1 MNKPI
6 AFNFW
11 RRLLSLP
18 TSKHSKVTTCDSR
31 QTGNASIGVFHK
43 NKTPVHLKENSSSGS
58 TVFLMLSTPS
68 IPLNFFIIFF
78 CCSSKVNP
86 LFPLSREYPSW
97 LPFSLFT
104 LIHNLPCH
112 PPTWLVNER
121 CFFTTSLTLST
132 TLGYSNCSHA
142 FLLLKSRAGREEKM
156 KRSERGKVL
165 TRSGRVREGE
175 GNGSLKRVS

>member
-1 MNKPI
+1 MTDVKYPI
-6 AFNFW
+6 
-11 RRLLSLP
+11 
-18 TSKHSKVTTCDSR
+18 K
-31 QTGNASIGVFHK
+31 IGGFHK

-68 IPLNFFIIFF
+68 IPLHFFIIFF

-86 LFPLSREYPSW
+86 LFSPLPRIY
-97 LPFSLFT
+97 LLAAFFSFYIDPQPPL
-104 LIHNLPCH
+104 

-132 TLGYSNCSHA
+132 TLGCSNCSHA

-156 KRSERGKVL
+156 KRSDRGNVL

-175 GNGSLKRVS
+175 GNGSL

>member
-1 MNKPI
+1 MDKPV
-6 AFNFW
+6 AFNLW
-11 RRLLSLP
+11 RRLLTLGLCLSL
-18 TSKHSKVTTCDSR
+18 SIQKLRIVTDVKYPIK
-31 QTGNASIGVFHK
+31 IGGFHK

-68 IPLNFFIIFF
+68 IPLHSFIIFF
-78 CCSSKVNP
+78 CCSSRVNP

-104 LIHNLPCH
+104 LIHNLPF

-132 TLGYSNCSHA
+132 TLGCSNCSHA

-156 KRSERGKVL
+156 KRSDRGNVL

-175 GNGSLKRVS
+175 GNGSL